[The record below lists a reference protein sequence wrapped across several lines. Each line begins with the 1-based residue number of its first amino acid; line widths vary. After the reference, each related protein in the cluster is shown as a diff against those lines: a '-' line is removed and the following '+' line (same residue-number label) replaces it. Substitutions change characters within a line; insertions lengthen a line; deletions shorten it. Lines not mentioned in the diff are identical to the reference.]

1 MHATPPGH
9 PQCNYSDEDTMA
21 KRTNDGVELIK
32 TLAGNGRGGS
42 RPKPP
47 EAVARGASLGAP
59 RPLPDHEKAKR
70 CLTANTVA
78 LSRRRSPKIQ
88 APFHPGFCSAVAGRL
103 GIVLAPRRASNI

>member
-1 MHATPPGH
+1 
-9 PQCNYSDEDTMA
+9 MA
-21 KRTNDGVELIK
+21 KRMNDGVELIK

-88 APFHPGFCSAVAGRL
+88 ATIPSRLLFCGCREARHRTC
-103 GIVLAPRRASNI
+103 PRRASNILTFDASSILLTRTA

>member
-1 MHATPPGH
+1 
-9 PQCNYSDEDTMA
+9 MA
-21 KRTNDGVELIK
+21 KRMNDGVELIK
-32 TLAGNGRGGS
+32 TLAGSGRGGS

-78 LSRRRSPKIQ
+78 FSALFTLWLSIMQ
-88 APFHPGFCSAVAGRL
+88 AVGLASRPTCSRHL
-103 GIVLAPRRASNI
+103 W

>member
-1 MHATPPGH
+1 
-9 PQCNYSDEDTMA
+9 MA
-21 KRTNDGVELIK
+21 KRMNDGVELIK

-78 LSRRRSPKIQ
+78 ISALFTLWLSIMQ
-88 APFHPGFCSAVAGRL
+88 AVGLASRPTCSRHL
-103 GIVLAPRRASNI
+103 W